1 MEPTFSSR
9 QRRGF
14 SFMPAR
20 SSFADYI
27 LLETYFLASFVFGV
41 IAIDKLTTGK
51 WRDLCF
57 LGVHSVVF
65 LLLLCSE
72 KGKEKERKGKNWCEK
87 KLSEIWFTTL
97 EGLGGAIHMTVV
109 ERNIERLKDK
119 VKTLVTVRDDL
130 QLQVE
135 EAEKNGEIINSA
147 VESWINRVTAVT
159 AETERLI
166 HEKEEFKKGF
176 LGRSWDWNGKLL
188 LWKKANGIED
198 VVDELLYPSPS
209 YKNLCKRAES
219 RSRGVSFGH
228 MAVVER
234 DMERLKNQLET
245 LVTVRDDLQ
254 LQVDEAE
261 KNGEII
267 NSAVKSWINRVTAI
281 TAKATTERIMDESE
295 EVENDY
301 WENWN
306 RKLLLWKKAQGI
318 QVVVDVLLS
327 TRTFHR
333 VSHPAPVVVLV
344 SIVPTGSFEFNS
356 RTSTMKEVME
366 TLRDDEIN
374 IIGICGMG
382 GIGKTT
388 MVKDV
393 AIRAKNENLFD
404 EIVMAVV
411 SHSPDLWNIQGQIA
425 DNLGFRLGEE
435 TLFGRATR
443 LRQRLANGKRI
454 LLVLDDVWEWL
465 DLQAIGIPF
474 WGENRGC
481 KVVLTSRSLDVCIGM
496 GSQKNIEVKTLAG
509 EEAWHLFKEMVGDSV
524 VDTPDMQPI
533 AEQVVNEC
541 GGLPLALV
549 TIGRALK
556 HKSNSVWTDTL
567 RQLRMPGGKRTLGVN
582 AMVYQALELSYNYLQ
597 HEEAKSLF
605 LLCCLYPE
613 DCDIQIEDL
622 VRFGMG
628 LQLFE
633 DINGLG
639 EARDRVRALIDQLKS
654 CYMLLDSDKHKDD
667 CIKMHDVVR
676 DVGISIASDSC
687 GKTVFLIRHGD
698 NLRGWPKK
706 HTYENYTSISLMSGN
721 IVELPEG
728 LRCPRLRMLLLA
740 CMNDSLRIPNSF
752 FDGMRELQVLN
763 LELISIPLLPSSLP
777 FMSNLHTIC
786 LQGCKLDNITL
797 IGELLNLEILS
808 FRDSSVEVLPEEI
821 GKLAKLRLLDLT
833 GCRHLERITPGVISS
848 LVQLEELYMMGSFS
862 NWEADNGE
870 SKERRRNAS
879 LRELQSLSDLK
890 ILEVYIPDAVL
901 LPRNPLFADL
911 TKYKIR
917 IGDNGW
923 WSVFPFQ
930 KHLLLKLDYLRGKG
944 SRNVVHELV
953 QDGVQH
959 LKYLSIESCDMLFCL
974 VDTTDLSL
982 DSSAAIFPILE
993 SLNLDDLRRLK
1004 EICYGQLP
1012 EGSFGKLRTLTLQH
1026 LPSLMHFLVED
1037 PAQTTVS
1044 LHNLRSVELDRCNG
1058 LQNLFSLSMA
1068 RGLVQLQE
1076 LRISHCEMMKEVI
1089 WEGRGEDG
1097 HATNKIEFPCLEYM
1111 ALIQLAGLTS
1121 FSRGIDKIEF
1131 PQLKKLHIKCLP
1143 KVKSFFPNESTQHSD
1158 ENCNATL
1165 ESIFPKELSVAF
1177 PSLEE
1182 LELGGLLNASD
1193 LWCSELSTRSL
1204 CKLRFLMVED
1214 CHRLVK
1220 NVVPAHLLE
1229 MSPNLEKVEIYNCD
1243 LVEDVFGFG
1252 GQDGFPL
1259 ENIRMLIVRCCDKLR
1274 NLFSPSI
1281 ARGLVHLQELIIDDC
1296 SMMEEVVAN
1305 EDGEHSGGGRIY
1317 STLFPQLKHLELRG
1331 LSSLGRFCHV
1341 IHDWEMPF
1349 LDHMAVLNCPKMQTF
1364 SPGFVHAPNLQCVK
1378 VEEQNWW
1385 DSKGKRVEC
1394 IWIDDLNK
1402 TIQHLFEKG
1411 SNKKKKKKKKKK
1423 MRSRRRNNNKYKITR
1438 DKNDDNNDDGNDT
1451 TMVTLMMTMRMKIDG
1466 GEDLMTA
1473 VMTTL
1478 DNVVVQLSN
1487 HFSTP

>member
-1 MEPTFSSR
+1 MEPTFSSLQR
-9 QRRGF
+9 QWF
-14 SFMPAR
+14 SYMP
-20 SSFADYI
+20 SSLADQF
-27 LLETYFLASFVFGV
+27 LLEKHLLLQKGY
-41 IAIDKLTTGK
+41 
-51 WRDLCF
+51 
-57 LGVHSVVF
+57 VF
-65 LLLLCSE
+65 LLYFFLYELIRSKWELLDLYYFWIDTLIVVCYFRDP
-72 KGKEKERKGKNWCEK
+72 KKEKERKEKDWCQKLNEK
-87 KLSEIWFTTL
+87 LHEIWFRTS

-119 VKTLVTVRDDL
+119 VETLVTVRDDL

-166 HEKEEFKKGF
+166 HEKQEFKKGF

-198 VVDELLYPSPS
+198 FVDELLCPAPS

-219 RSRGVSFGH
+219 RFRGVYFGH

-234 DMERLKNQLET
+234 DIERLKNQLET

-281 TAKATTERIMDESE
+281 TAKDTTERIMDESE

-318 QVVVDVLLS
+318 QVIVDVLLS

-333 VSHPAPVVVLV
+333 VSHPAPLVGMV

-366 TLRDDEIN
+366 ALRDDEIN

-393 AIRAKNENLFD
+393 AIRTKNENLFD

-622 VRFGMG
+622 VRLGMG
-628 LQLFE
+628 LELFE

-654 CYMLLDSDKHKDD
+654 CYLLLDSDKHKDD

-676 DVGISIASDSC
+676 DVGISIASDSR
-687 GKTVFLIRHGD
+687 GTTVFLIRHGD

-721 IVELPEG
+721 IIELPEG

-740 CMNDSLRIPNSF
+740 CMNDSLRIPNGF

-777 FMSNLHTIC
+777 FMRNLHTIC

-833 GCRHLERITPGVISS
+833 GCHRLERITPGVISS
-848 LVQLEELYMMGSFS
+848 LVQLEELYMIGSFS
-862 NWEADNGE
+862 NWEADKGE
-870 SKERRRNAS
+870 SKEGRRNAS

-890 ILEVYIPDAVL
+890 ILEVYIPNAAL

-930 KHLLLKLDYLRGKG
+930 KHLLLKLDKSIALHDGVSKLLKCTELLSLRGKG
-944 SRNVVHELV
+944 SRNVVHEFV

-974 VDTTDLSL
+974 VNTTDLSL

-1004 EICYGQLP
+1004 EICCGQLP

-1026 LPSLMHFLVED
+1026 LPSLTHFLVED

-1121 FSRGIDKIEF
+1121 FSRGIDQIEF

-1165 ESIFPKELSVAF
+1165 ESIFPKEVAF

-1182 LELGGLLNASD
+1182 LEIGGLLNASD
-1193 LWCSELSTRSL
+1193 LWSSELSTRSL

-1229 MSPNLEKVEIYNCD
+1229 MLPNLEKVEIYNCD
-1243 LVEDVFGFG
+1243 LVEDVFGIG
-1252 GQDGFPL
+1252 GQHGFPL

-1305 EDGEHSGGGRIY
+1305 EDGEHSAGGRIY

-1331 LSSLGRFCHV
+1331 LPSLGRFCHV

-1349 LDHMAVLNCPKMQTF
+1349 LDHMAVLNCPKMQTY

-1402 TIQHLFEKG
+1402 TIQHLFEKQQEEEE
-1411 SNKKKKKKKKKK
+1411 
-1423 MRSRRRNNNKYKITR
+1423 
-1438 DKNDDNNDDGNDT
+1438 
-1451 TMVTLMMTMRMKIDG
+1451 
-1466 GEDLMTA
+1466 EDEE
-1473 VMTTL
+1473 
-1478 DNVVVQLSN
+1478 
-1487 HFSTP
+1487 